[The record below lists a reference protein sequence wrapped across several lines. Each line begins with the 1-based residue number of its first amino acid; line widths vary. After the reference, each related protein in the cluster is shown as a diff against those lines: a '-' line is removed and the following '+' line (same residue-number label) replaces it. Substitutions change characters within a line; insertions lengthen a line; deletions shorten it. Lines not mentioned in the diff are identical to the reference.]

1 MPNKFTLT
9 REKSRRPSPGNLGI
23 IEQYPKH
30 PNLVGVPVICK
41 CSDGMG
47 ASWVLLTTG
56 EYASSCGYEN
66 AYVRLLEH
74 GEEITLTQVLEVT
87 E

>member
-9 REKSRRPSPGNLGI
+9 REKSRRPCRGNLGI
-23 IEQYPKH
+23 IQQYPKN
-30 PNLVGVPVICK
+30 PDLVGAPVICER
-41 CSDGMG
+41 SDGMG
-47 ASWVLLTTG
+47 ATWILLTTG
-56 EYASSCGYEN
+56 DSVSSYGYEN